1 MIRYAVGRIGML
13 VGILFGVL
21 TLTFVIERVLPGSPV
36 EMMLGPKPT
45 QEQIE
50 LARKALG
57 LDRSMPEQFL
67 IYLNDIL
74 HGDLGT
80 SLLTSRP
87 VTEELATRLPATFEL
102 VFLAMAL
109 SILIGLPLGVL
120 SAVKQDS
127 VIDHAA
133 RSSAIAGVA
142 LPIFFTGMIL
152 QMVFYGSLGIL
163 PLQGRIGS
171 EILLDHPFRHVTGF
185 YLIDTLLAGNTTAFK
200 SALAHLVLPTATITI
215 ASLATV
221 TRIARGTMI
230 EALAEDHIRTL
241 QAYGVAPRRIQYRYA
256 LKTAL
261 VPMLTVIGLTFGLL
275 LGGSVVVEY
284 IFDWPGLGGF
294 AVKAIINNDF
304 PAVIGVTMFLA
315 SSYLLVNL
323 AVDLLYFAVDPRMS
337 RS

>member
-1 MIRYAVGRIGML
+1 MVRYIVNRLVML

-45 QEQIE
+45 QEQIDA
-50 LARKALG
+50 ARKMLG
-57 LDRSMPEQFL
+57 LDRSIFEQFL
-67 IYLNDIL
+67 IYLRDIL

-109 SILIGLPLGVL
+109 AILIGVPLGIL
-120 SAVKQDS
+120 SAVRQDS
-127 VIDHAA
+127 AIDHAA
-133 RSSAIAGVA
+133 RSGAIAGVA
-142 LPIFFTGMIL
+142 LPVFFTGMIL
-152 QMVFYGSLGIL
+152 QIIFYGNFAVL

-171 EILLDHPFRHVTGF
+171 EVLLDHPFPHVTGF
-185 YLIDTLLAGNTTAFK
+185 YLIDTLLAGNGTAFM
-200 SALAHLVLPTATITI
+200 SALAHLALPTATITI

-230 EALAEDHIRTL
+230 EALGEDHVRTL

-256 LKTAL
+256 LKAAL

-275 LGGSVVVEY
+275 IGGSVVVEY

-294 AVKAIINNDF
+294 AVKAIVNNDF
-304 PAVIGVTMFLA
+304 PAVMGVTLFLA
-315 SSYLLVNL
+315 SAYLLVNL